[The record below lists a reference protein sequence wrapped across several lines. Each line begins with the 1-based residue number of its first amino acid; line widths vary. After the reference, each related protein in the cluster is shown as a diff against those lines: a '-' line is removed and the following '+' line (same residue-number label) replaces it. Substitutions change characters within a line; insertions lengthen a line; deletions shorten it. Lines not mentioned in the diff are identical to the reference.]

1 MRRKPSRSSPNGTS
15 VCKKLKDQEDDQSRQ
30 LVLFR
35 DDSTTDERRTSGR
48 SE

>member
-1 MRRKPSRSSPNGTS
+1 
-15 VCKKLKDQEDDQSRQ
+15 LKDQEDDQSRQ

-35 DDSTTDERRTSGR
+35 DDPATGARGTSGR